1 MHHRLGMARLPGDEL
16 VEIAPVQHAE
26 LFAQLYCTGRPL
38 GADAQGYTVLLDVP
52 LLSDE
57 QRAVI
62 ERQWR
67 DHHLASP
74 DALVARHRDEVE
86 AGLTTSLSAEQYAT
100 LRRGALSCEDGQTP
114 WTSRRV
120 NVGL

>member
-1 MHHRLGMARLPGDEL
+1 MHRRLGMARLHGDEV
-16 VEIAPVQHAE
+16 VEISPAQHAE

-38 GADAQGYTVLLDVP
+38 GADAQGYAALLDVP

-67 DHHLASP
+67 DHLAST
-74 DALVARHRDEVE
+74 DAPVARHRDEVE

-100 LRRGALSCEDGQTP
+100 LQRGALSCEDGQTS
-114 WTSRRV
+114 WTSGRV